1 MSLGAYG
8 KRVAFRAAVDAAV
21 EAGVIVIVSAGNSN
35 SRACRYS
42 PAYVPNA
49 ITVGSTTSDDARSS
63 FSNYGECVNIWA
75 PGSDILS
82 AGITSDDAS
91 DTMSGT
97 SMACPHAS
105 GAAALLLEREPSMN
119 SAKVLAKLQANAVL
133 NGIEGLKSDDNNAL
147 LYVGAGGPP
156 PTPAPTPEPTPVPT
170 PARTE
175 CDLATSRRWEH
186 DENICWCSGGP
197 DYICMEDG
205 KRGCYTRPGSWGLS
219 AHRLNCW
226 GCKCVRDPR
235 KTS

>member
-1 MSLGAYG
+1 MGGHGTHCAGTAGGATYGVASEATLHAMKVLGDDGGGEFSYSYDALDHIATKGQRPAVASMSLGAYG

-105 GAAALLLEREPSMN
+105 
-119 SAKVLAKLQANAVL
+119 
-133 NGIEGLKSDDNNAL
+133 
-147 LYVGAGGPP
+147 
-156 PTPAPTPEPTPVPT
+156 
-170 PARTE
+170 
-175 CDLATSRRWEH
+175 
-186 DENICWCSGGP
+186 
-197 DYICMEDG
+197 
-205 KRGCYTRPGSWGLS
+205 
-219 AHRLNCW
+219 
-226 GCKCVRDPR
+226 
-235 KTS
+235 